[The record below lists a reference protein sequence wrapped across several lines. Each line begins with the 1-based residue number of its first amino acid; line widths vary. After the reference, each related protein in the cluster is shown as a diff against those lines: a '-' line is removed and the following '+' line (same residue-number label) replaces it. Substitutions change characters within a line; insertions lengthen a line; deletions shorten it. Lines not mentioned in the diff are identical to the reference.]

1 MGAEVGVDAKAK
13 NGTKTPK
20 WNLLLDQLYASR
32 QRRGREK
39 EEVLGGGER
48 WREGASREK
57 KVGKKT
63 IKTKKTKGEQGEYE
77 EKFFSVRSGECCRES
92 QEGERQRQ
100 RERDSLKEKRKWR
113 AAMKRYKEQDVH
125 TRM

>member
-1 MGAEVGVDAKAK
+1 MPKQRTEQRLQ
-13 NGTKTPK
+13 NGTCSWISCMQVDSGGEEKK
-20 WNLLLDQLYASR
+20 
-32 QRRGREK
+32 RRCW
-39 EEVLGGGER
+39 GGGER